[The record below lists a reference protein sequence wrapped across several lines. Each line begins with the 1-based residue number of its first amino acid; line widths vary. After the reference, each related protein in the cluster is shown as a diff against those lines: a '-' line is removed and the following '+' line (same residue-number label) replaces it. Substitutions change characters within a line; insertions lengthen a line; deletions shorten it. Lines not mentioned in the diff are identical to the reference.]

1 MPAESTAW
9 PLPRP
14 SQPRL
19 MLEGFSYRGAQVQM
33 DTLAGGDS
41 TLARAPQRGRR
52 ESTGPLDGLN
62 QDGLRGLLGTE
73 SADARNAA
81 ATALAHTQRLTAYLN
96 VLHYLPPAQQAIV
109 NKALEA
115 DIQLLGPELP
125 AIAASRAES
134 PRPQQRRRVDP
145 TAVSESEKEG
155 WEDDTDDIT
164 IPSSESEE
172 EGIGTSTVIRLLL
185 P

>member
-1 MPAESTAW
+1 
-9 PLPRP
+9 
-14 SQPRL
+14 
-19 MLEGFSYRGAQVQM
+19 M

-41 TLARAPQRGRR
+41 TLARAPERGRR

-115 DIQLLGPELP
+115 DIQ
-125 AIAASRAES
+125 SR
-134 PRPQQRRRVDP
+134 D
-145 TAVSESEKEG
+145 
-155 WEDDTDDIT
+155 
-164 IPSSESEE
+164 
-172 EGIGTSTVIRLLL
+172 LL
-185 P
+185 PCARARANPCHRPDDHRV